1 MKQTTHQSVDRRTDR
16 LGRRLMRPAPPFL
29 ALACCL
35 TVAGV
40 ILLIVA
46 WGWAWALGIVLVAL
60 AGFVATAPVGMLI
73 QGRRRALVPY
83 HADAL
88 PLHETTEELH
98 GHVHGPGCGHLA
110 IEHGDHVDYVHD
122 GHRHARHGGH
132 VDDH

>member
-35 TVAGV
+35 AVAGV

-60 AGFVATAPVGMLI
+60 AGPPAVIGI
-73 QGRRRALVPY
+73 S
-83 HADAL
+83 
-88 PLHETTEELH
+88 
-98 GHVHGPGCGHLA
+98 LA
-110 IEHGDHVDYVHD
+110 AAGAVT
-122 GHRHARHGGH
+122 RWAAR
-132 VDDH
+132 DKPFA